1 MRNGRPYLCCLVA
14 ISVAWAIGMLAC
26 WSLAHSGVLS
36 VDARLLL
43 AVGIGS
49 GAVAV
54 AGGLPGLATEMLPG
68 GDHSPARITIG
79 FSAGAIIRLLGTVAL
94 VGLCS
99 YHLPAAKKEIAG
111 MILAWYVY
119 LTSTDVVVLAML
131 LPRHDL
137 CVAKPVC
144 LAEPVRLTKPVRL
157 AKPGRPPQEAK

>member
-14 ISVAWAIGMLAC
+14 ISVAWVIGMLAS
-26 WSLAHSGVLS
+26 WSLAHSGVLA
-36 VDARLLL
+36 VDVRLLL
-43 AVGIGS
+43 MVGMGS

-54 AGGLPGLATEMLPG
+54 AGGLPGIATEMLPQ
-68 GDHSPARITIG
+68 GDRSPARITIG

-111 MILAWYVY
+111 VILAWYVY
-119 LTSTDVVVLAML
+119 LTSTDVVALAML
-131 LPRHDL
+131 LPRQDR

-144 LAEPVRLTKPVRL
+144 LADPVRL